1 MYLSNVEKDRRFTL
15 LHEQMAK
22 EKMDAILVSGN
33 SVSVGSFGSGSFR
46 YLTDFFMI
54 AGDGLLLFFSGSDP
68 VMWVGNDIHEHQALK
83 GSWIND
89 VRVSSSYAPEVVRV
103 IKERA
108 KGNGRVGI
116 SSLKNLSASI
126 YNDLQKNLP
135 SCEFID
141 ADPILLNMRLSKSEE
156 EQRLL
161 KRSAEIIDNGFQTL
175 LKSIRPGIT
184 ERELVGILEAY
195 HRGQGCDRTFN
206 LISSGPFPRKNK
218 NESAVLL
225 WYPSD
230 REIKRGD
237 VIVLEMTAAYGG
249 YWNQLV
255 RAVAVG
261 GENRE
266 LSSFHQAILRS
277 IEAGV
282 NSMRPGVRTADFV
295 AAMNQ
300 AAERM
305 GYKLTTPVGHYTGLD
320 LVDTRINPG
329 IDLILK
335 QGASAIVHPVLENG
349 DGIRL
354 FWGQTF
360 LVQEKET
367 VSLNSTDDKLLFIF

>member
-1 MYLSNVEKDRRFTL
+1 MYLSNAEKERRFAL
-15 LHEQMAK
+15 LHKRMA
-22 EKMDAILVSGN
+22 EENMDAILVFGN

-83 GSWIND
+83 GSWVND
-89 VRVSSSYAPEVVRV
+89 VRVSSSYAPEVLRV
-103 IKERA
+103 IKERT

-116 SSLKNLSASI
+116 SSLKNLSAGI
-126 YNDLQKNLP
+126 YNDLRKNLP
-135 SCEFID
+135 ACDFID

-175 LKSIRPGIT
+175 LKSIRPGVT
-184 ERELVGILEAY
+184 ERELVGILEAT
-195 HRGQGCDRTFN
+195 HRRQGCDRTFN
-206 LISSGPFPRKNK
+206 LISSGSFPRKNK

-237 VIVLEMTAAYGG
+237 VLVLEMTAAYGG

-255 RAVAVG
+255 RVVGVG

-277 IEAGV
+277 LETGV

-295 AAMNQ
+295 ATMSQ
-300 AAERM
+300 YAERV
-305 GYKLTTPVGHYTGLD
+305 GYKLTVPVGHYTGVD
-320 LVDTRINPG
+320 LVDARINPG

-335 QGASAIVHPVLENG
+335 EGASAILHPVLENG
-349 DGIRL
+349 DAVRL
-354 FWGQTF
+354 FWGQTY
-360 LVQEKET
+360 LVLGKET
-367 VSLNSTDDKLLFIF
+367 VPLNSTDDKLLFIS